1 MEIVMAEKIPTPKME
16 LVDNDMTV
24 NFDHDITVLPDG
36 DHKIPMSIGD
46 NKFEVPVKV
55 DRSLDKIKISYQHDE
70 HHYTYVLH
78 SDGRSY
84 SHVRFMG
91 NEAESPHEWE
101 RKGMWRYF

>member
-1 MEIVMAEKIPTPKME
+1 MSEEQAPKME
-16 LVDNDMTV
+16 LIDHESTV
-24 NFDHDITVLPDG
+24 NLTQDVTVLPDG
-36 DHKIPMSIGD
+36 DHKISMAIGE
-46 NKFEVPVKV
+46 NSFEVPVNV
-55 DRSLDKIKISYQHDE
+55 DRSLDKIKISYEHDN

-101 RKGMWRYF
+101 RKGSWRYF